1 MFKTKNK
8 RSQAPE
14 ELGKL
19 AGKLVSRREAIRKA
33 GAAVAGAGIAFLGL
47 GLPGIGRQKQA
58 HACCNPSLSC
68 VPCGN
73 ICSAGCSL
81 YDCTGGCL
89 AICAPGVGVAS
100 VPDAKTD
107 TRQLA

>member
-1 MFKTKNK
+1 MSKSKNK
-8 RSQAPE
+8 GSETSE

-19 AGKLVSRREAIRKA
+19 ISRREAIRKA
-33 GAAVAGAGIAFLGL
+33 GAAAAGAGIAFLGL

-58 HACCNPSLSC
+58 YACCNPSLSC

-81 YDCTGGCL
+81 YDCTTGCQ

-100 VPDAKTD
+100 VPEGNKGTKK
-107 TRQLA
+107 LA